1 MTSGPA
7 RRACGRC
14 GRHGYPATRFPDG
27 YLCGACLR
35 AALEIRGACPGC
47 GTTRALP
54 GRHPVGSAPICRDCA
69 GITRHFTCLRCDYEG
84 NLAEGRLCHPCAR
97 TQAITEIFGPATQL
111 TPAMRSAAEALAAA
125 PNAAATVRW
134 LATPHIQDLLDDL
147 ITGRLPLTHQA
158 LATRPGRSAIYLR
171 DLLLSCGALP
181 PADRQLAGYEG
192 WLHHRLAGLASHPHE
207 RLLRQFSLWH
217 QLPRM
222 RTRAAAGPL
231 RPTARKYAEQRFI
244 QAGNFLSWTV
254 TIGRRPSDLTQAD
267 IDAWHATAAIHQKQ
281 GARSF
286 LTWAMTARHIPALQL
301 PPIRFSKGEAITQ
314 HRRLALLRRYLTD
327 EDTPVRIRAIA
338 CLMLLYAQPLSRVL
352 RLTTSDITH
361 DEHGQTR
368 ICFGHP
374 PAPVPEPFAALL
386 HQQASS
392 HPASQSN
399 WLFPGRNPG
408 QPAAYGTIFTL
419 LRDAGFPMRT
429 ARISALRQLVL
440 QAPAPVIAEAL
451 GFHHTTTQ
459 RQRANAAGTWARY
472 PRADHPAH
480 ASDQGK

>member
-1 MTSGPA
+1 MGRGGTA
-7 RRACGRC
+7 RQQLRTWQPLLVPGLLQ
-14 GRHGYPATRFPDG
+14 TPD
-27 YLCGACLR
+27 YA
-35 AALEIRGACPGC
+35 
-47 GTTRALP
+47 RAL
-54 GRHPVGSAPICRDCA
+54 
-69 GITRHFTCLRCDYEG
+69 F
-84 NLAEGRLCHPCAR
+84 LAWQG
-97 TQAITEIFGPATQL
+97 AITEIFGPATQL

-134 LATPHIQDLLDDL
+134 LAAPHIRDLLDDL

-222 RTRAAAGPL
+222 RTRATTGPL

-244 QAGNFLSWTV
+244 QAEKFLSWTV

-281 GARSF
+281 GTRSF
-286 LTWAMTARHIPALQL
+286 LTWAMTARHIPVLQL
-301 PPIRFSKGEAITQ
+301 PQIRFNKGEAITQ
-314 HRRLALLRRYLTD
+314 HRRLALLCRYLTD

-338 CLMLLYAQPLSRVL
+338 CLMLLYAQPLSRIL

-361 DEHGQTR
+361 DDGQTW

-374 PAPVPEPFAALL
+374 PAPVPEPFASLL
-386 HQQASS
+386 HQQISAQ
-392 HPASQSN
+392 PASHSG

-419 LRDAGFPMRT
+419 LHDRGFPMRT
-429 ARISALRQLVL
+429 ARASALRQLVL

-459 RQRANAAGTWARY
+459 RQRANAAGTWAHY
-472 PRADHPAH
+472 PGRDHA
-480 ASDQGK
+480 K